1 MYDYFVDFETG
12 RLESWEKVIPAFN
25 YDKEVCSRLLHC
37 THVDQV
43 HAHKNQ
49 TLYYFTLSLQVSYF
63 DILVPTIDTV
73 RYGFLLEK
81 LLDVNHSVL
90 YTGTT
95 GVGKVSYCAASVL
108 VLMS

>member
-1 MYDYFVDFETG
+1 MTKKYNCYFV
-12 RLESWEKVIPAFN
+12 V
-25 YDKEVCSRLLHC
+25 LLVPSC
-37 THVDQV
+37 Y
-43 HAHKNQ
+43 AH
-49 TLYYFTLSLQVSYF
+49 QVSYF

-95 GVGKVSYCAASVL
+95 GVGKVSRSCY
-108 VLMS
+108 

>member
-1 MYDYFVDFETG
+1 M
-12 RLESWEKVIPAFN
+12 
-25 YDKEVCSRLLHC
+25 
-37 THVDQV
+37 
-43 HAHKNQ
+43 
-49 TLYYFTLSLQVSYF
+49 SYF

-95 GVGKVSYCAASVL
+95 GVGKVSHDLLASAHPL
-108 VLMS
+108 I

>member
-1 MYDYFVDFETG
+1 M
-12 RLESWEKVIPAFN
+12 
-25 YDKEVCSRLLHC
+25 
-37 THVDQV
+37 
-43 HAHKNQ
+43 
-49 TLYYFTLSLQVSYF
+49 SYF

-95 GVGKVSYCAASVL
+95 GVGKVSCSHCNVSLLLRYIQHTHTVSNSPVSVE
-108 VLMS
+108 

>member
-1 MYDYFVDFETG
+1 M
-12 RLESWEKVIPAFN
+12 II
-25 YDKEVCSRLLHC
+25 LLYTC
-37 THVDQV
+37 YLSYTTT
-43 HAHKNQ
+43 KNKIF
-49 TLYYFTLSLQVSYF
+49 YCFTLSLQVSYF

-95 GVGKVSYCAASVL
+95 GVGKVSFCAVSVVRL
-108 VLMS
+108 LMSLIHPAVSDS

>member
-1 MYDYFVDFETG
+1 MFET
-12 RLESWEKVIPAFN
+12 I
-25 YDKEVCSRLLHC
+25 LHC

-43 HAHKNQ
+43 HAHKNR
-49 TLYYFTLSLQVSYF
+49 TLNYFTLSLQVSYF

-95 GVGKVSYCAASVL
+95 GVGKVSCCAASLL
-108 VLMS
+108 VFMS